1 MSFKHT
7 FILLCISV
15 AFTSTAQSFDLEQTA
30 QLIRPRLQM
39 RSEYTFDAKFADT
52 TGNYNA
58 LDNSVGITFPI
69 KRTFKTEID
78 LDLSSLKIKDII
90 KKSVRLKASEI
101 LGTIKLSNKQVTL
114 GFDSTQR
121 KSIHQANLGLLG
133 LHLTKKYR
141 ILFYSANVFIQE
153 QDKTLGSA
161 TPRFSAMLG
170 QYHIRG
176 LRKSFYYGAAMVY
189 SDGLLLPAPFI
200 GGTEPINKYFSF
212 NYTLPVQLNL
222 QFHDKKTYAIL
233 GIKADGYRTGILIKN
248 KRSNLNVSQAKAYL
262 NFRYRF
268 SNTFQIQAEGGF
280 IVYQQLG
287 LDKTN
292 DYTYKYPMNGSPY
305 ANVSLNVYFGKS
317 ILEKIVE
324 QVF

>member
-1 MSFKHT
+1 VSFKHT
-7 FILLCISV
+7 CILLLTLAACS
-15 AFTSTAQSFDLEQTA
+15 STAQSFDL
-30 QLIRPRLQM
+30 
-39 RSEYTFDAKFADT
+39 RSEYTFDAKFTDT
-52 TGNYNA
+52 TGKYNA
-58 LDNSVGITFPI
+58 LDNSIGVTFPI
-69 KRTFKTEID
+69 KRTFKTEVD
-78 LDLSSLKIKDII
+78 LDLSSLKLKDII
-90 KKSVRLKASEI
+90 KKSVRLRASEI
-101 LGTIKLSNKQVTL
+101 LGTVKLSNKQVTL

-121 KSIHQANLGLLG
+121 RSIHQANLGVLG

-141 ILFYSANVFIQE
+141 ILFYSANAFIQE
-153 QDKTLGSA
+153 QDKTLGNA
-161 TPRFSAMLG
+161 APRFSAMLG

-176 LRKSFYYGAAMVY
+176 LRKSFYYGAAVVY

-222 QFHDKKTYAIL
+222 QFHDQKTFAIL
-233 GIKADGYRTGILIKN
+233 GVKADGYRAGMLIKN
-248 KRSNLNVSQAKAYL
+248 KRTNLNVSQVKAYL

-268 SNTFQIQAEGGF
+268 SNTFQVQAEGGY
-280 IVYQQLG
+280 IVYQQLR

-292 DYTYKYPMNGSPY
+292 DYNYKYPLNGSPY